1 MSRRHIL
8 FAILLLGGI
17 FLAGDALLGLGRTAF
32 FVHKAEVVSGVV
44 TDARER
50 PFEGWGEMLA
60 HGNFPWEGDTAHRPI
75 VRFSIDGH
83 AAVADRLPDLDTH
96 AYPDGEQVELLYHR
110 PTATTRINRFH
121 LLWGGDL
128 IQLAGGCILTL
139 LMRKLLRR
147 KKHHRKDSSS
157 SDASPRKP
165 AKPEPP
171 ASSKRRRTSS
181 EKKTAKATS
190 GSGGQGGKRPNQGS
204 RKKNRMKRPEA

>member
-1 MSRRHIL
+1 MNRRRVL
-8 FAILLLGGI
+8 FIMLLLGGI

-32 FVHKAEVVSGVV
+32 FVHKAEIVSGVV

-50 PFEGWGEMLA
+50 PFEGWGEMLT
-60 HGNFPWEGDTAHRPI
+60 HGNFPWEGNIAYRPI

-96 AYPDGEQVELLYHR
+96 AYPNGERVELLYHR
-110 PTATTRINRFH
+110 PTASIRINRFH

-139 LMRKLLRR
+139 LMRRFLRR
-147 KKHHRKDSSS
+147 KKHHRDDSPA

-165 AKPEPP
+165 AKPETS
-171 ASSKRRRTSS
+171 ASSKRRRNSS
-181 EKKTAKATS
+181 EKKTAKAAS
-190 GSGGQGGKRPNQGS
+190 GSGSQGSKPLNQGS
-204 RKKNRMKRPEA
+204 RKKSRMKRA

>member
-32 FVHKAEVVSGVV
+32 FVHKA
-44 TDARER
+44 
-50 PFEGWGEMLA
+50 
-60 HGNFPWEGDTAHRPI
+60 HRPI

-96 AYPDGEQVELLYHR
+96 AYPNGEQVELLYHR

-128 IQLAGGCILTL
+128 IQLAGGCLLTL
-139 LMRKLLRR
+139 LMRRLLRR
-147 KKHHRKDSSS
+147 KKHHRNDSPA

-165 AKPEPP
+165 AKPETS
-171 ASSKRRRTSS
+171 ASSKRRRNSS
-181 EKKTAKATS
+181 EKKTAKAAS
-190 GSGGQGGKRPNQGS
+190 GSGSQGSKPLNQGS
-204 RKKNRMKRPEA
+204 RKKSRMKRA